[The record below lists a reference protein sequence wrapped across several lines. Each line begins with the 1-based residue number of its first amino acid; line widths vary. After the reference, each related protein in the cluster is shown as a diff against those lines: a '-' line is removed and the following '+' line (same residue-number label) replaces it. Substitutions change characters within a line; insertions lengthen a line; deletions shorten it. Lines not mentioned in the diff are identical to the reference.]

1 MIPYKGKVTLARTI
15 KYIED
20 NMKYFWLDS
29 LKTYDFSRLRF
40 KLNEQDLSEIIIKA
54 ANEDFNLSY
63 LDTLLDMC
71 NSLGIDLV
79 NDKNKKIMNQL
90 VDLYFKNKYIFPEG
104 KDFSNLMSS
113 FNDKSLAVE
122 FLRHIYS
129 EKNIQD
135 VEVTNKLINYL
146 IKARQYYVDDR
157 ALLTSAINLINS
169 VNEED
174 FTLGNSD
181 KINKLTDKKIIED
194 KKANGIYNVDEFTLE
209 ELDKKL
215 VEFGELASTLEN
227 LVEITDQQIKL
238 MREES
243 KKNNDEIAIIRLN
256 TLKKLKQEANKI
268 LTNFD
273 ANYLELLN
281 KEKESILHQKD
292 ILMADI
298 ETEIEKKKLELQAIA
313 SSVGQRIAIELGR
326 IRQQSDYS
334 IEQMQEFISNN
345 EEVKKMF
352 DVAKEDKA
360 FLSRLAKMDNIPM
373 PNINATGAVIAQTG
387 IAVPNIIIPK
397 EERIVSEKIN
407 YYFDKSI
414 PFKDR
419 FGQLMALKQEDIEK
433 NGAIYH
439 EKFDDLVTMVLNN
452 NTPYM
457 YGPSGCGKTFMVQK
471 QFANLIGLN
480 VVTNGYITYES
491 DILGFN
497 NANGIYVPSNFYRCY
512 KYGDMLF
519 LDELDNSISSSTVV
533 LNSFIGKGED
543 SSYTFPD
550 GDRIKR
556 HPNFR
561 ILAAGNTRGN
571 GRTVSH
577 NTRQKLDE
585 AVLQRLTPIEIDYDN
600 RIEKK
605 ILEKYPDWYNFA
617 INFRDALKEIKLDGN
632 DGPNYK
638 GTITTRDIV
647 SIKGYKDD
655 NSFSD
660 DKIIEYEVIENK
672 DPDYLNEILTEME
685 RLEAE
690 GKFTTGGK
698 KLLTKFKTLSKGRK
712 Y

>member
-1 MIPYKGKVTLARTI
+1 
-15 KYIED
+15 
-20 NMKYFWLDS
+20 
-29 LKTYDFSRLRF
+29 
-40 KLNEQDLSEIIIKA
+40 
-54 ANEDFNLSY
+54 
-63 LDTLLDMC
+63 
-71 NSLGIDLV
+71 
-79 NDKNKKIMNQL
+79 
-90 VDLYFKNKYIFPEG
+90 
-104 KDFSNLMSS
+104 MS
-113 FNDKSLAVE
+113 
-122 FLRHIYS
+122 
-129 EKNIQD
+129 
-135 VEVTNKLINYL
+135 
-146 IKARQYYVDDR
+146 
-157 ALLTSAINLINS
+157 
-169 VNEED
+169 
-174 FTLGNSD
+174 
-181 KINKLTDKKIIED
+181 
-194 KKANGIYNVDEFTLE
+194 
-209 ELDKKL
+209 
-215 VEFGELASTLEN
+215 
-227 LVEITDQQIKL
+227 
-238 MREES
+238 
-243 KKNNDEIAIIRLN
+243 
-256 TLKKLKQEANKI
+256 
-268 LTNFD
+268 
-273 ANYLELLN
+273 
-281 KEKESILHQKD
+281 
-292 ILMADI
+292 DI
-298 ETEIEKKKLELQAIA
+298 ETEVEKKKLELQAIA

-352 DVAKEDKA
+352 DVAKGDQA
-360 FLSRLAKMDNIPM
+360 FLNRLAKMDSIPM
-373 PNINATGAVIAQTG
+373 PNIGTGAVVAQPG
-387 IAVPNIIIPK
+387 IAVPSIIIPK
-397 EERIVSEKIN
+397 EERVVSEKIN

-419 FGQLMALKQEDIEK
+419 FGEIMAKKQEDIEK

-471 QFANLIGLN
+471 QFANLIGID
-480 VVTNGYITYES
+480 VVTNGYIMYES

-550 GDRIKR
+550 GDRVKR

-617 INFRDALKEIKLDGN
+617 TNFRNALKGITLDGN

-660 DKIIEYEVIENK
+660 DKIIVYEVIENK
-672 DPDYLNEILTEME
+672 DPDYLNQIINEME
-685 RLEAE
+685 NLEAQGE
-690 GKFTTGGK
+690 FTTGGK
-698 KLLTKFKTLSKGRK
+698 KLLTKFKTLSQRRK

>member
-20 NMKYFWLDS
+20 NMNYGWLDS
-29 LKTYDFSRLRF
+29 LKLYDFSSLRF
-40 KLNEQDLSEIIIKA
+40 KLNEEDLSEIIMKLA
-54 ANEDFNLSY
+54 KEDLNLST

-71 NSLGIDLV
+71 NLLGIDLV
-79 NDKNKKIMNQL
+79 NDKNKKLLNEL
-90 VDLYFKNKYIFPEG
+90 TDLYMKNKYIFPTG

-113 FNDKSLAVE
+113 FNDKTLAAE

-129 EKNIQD
+129 DKNIQN

-157 ALLTSAINLINS
+157 ALLTSAVNLINS

-174 FTLGNSD
+174 FALGNSD
-181 KINKLTDKKIIED
+181 KINKLAERKIVED
-194 KKANGIYNVDEFTLE
+194 KKANGIYNIDEFTLE
-209 ELDKKL
+209 ELDKKI
-215 VEFGELASTLEN
+215 VEFEEMASTLEN
-227 LVEITDQQIKL
+227 LVEITDQQINI

-243 KKNNDEIAIIRLN
+243 KKNNDEIAKVRLQ
-256 TLKKLKQEANKI
+256 TLKKLKTEANKI
-268 LTNFD
+268 LKNFD

-298 ETEIEKKKLELQAIA
+298 ETEVEKKKLELQAIA

-352 DVAKEDKA
+352 DVAKGDQA
-360 FLSRLAKMDNIPM
+360 FLNRLAKMDMIPSMTNIG
-373 PNINATGAVIAQTG
+373 TGAVVAQTG

-397 EERIVSEKIN
+397 EERVVSEKVN

-419 FGQLMALKQEDIEK
+419 FGEIMAKKTEDIEK
-433 NGAIYH
+433 NKAIYH

-457 YGPSGCGKTFMVQK
+457 YGPSGCGKTFMVQNQLAK
-471 QFANLIGLN
+471 LLGLD
-480 VVTNGYITYES
+480 VVTNGYIMYES

-512 KYGDMLF
+512 KFGDMLF

-550 GDRIKR
+550 GDRVKR

-617 INFRDALKEIKLDGN
+617 INFREALKEIKLDGN
-632 DGPNYK
+632 DGANYK

-672 DPDYLNEILTEME
+672 DPDYLNQIITEME
-685 RLEAE
+685 NLESE
-690 GKFTTGGK
+690 GKFNVGGK
-698 KLLTKFKTLSKGRK
+698 KLLTKFKTLSKRRK

>member
-1 MIPYKGKVTLARTI
+1 MIPYRGKVTLSRTI

-20 NMKYFWLDS
+20 NMKYDWLDS
-29 LKTYDFSRLRF
+29 LKSYDFSNLRF
-40 KLNEQDLSEIIIKA
+40 KLTEEDLSEIIIKLA
-54 ANEDFNLSY
+54 KEDLNLLT
-63 LDTLLDMC
+63 LDVLLDMC

-79 NDKNKKIMNQL
+79 NDENNKLLNQL
-90 VDLYFKNKYIFPEG
+90 VDLYLQNKSIFPEG
-104 KDFSNLMSS
+104 KYFSNLMSS

-122 FLRHIYS
+122 FLRYIYS
-129 EKNIQD
+129 NKNIQS
-135 VEVTNKLINYL
+135 VEVTNKLIDYL

-174 FTLGNSD
+174 FALENSD
-181 KINKLTDKKIIED
+181 KINELAERKIVED
-194 KKANGIYNVDEFTLE
+194 KKANGIYNVDEFTLQ

-215 VEFGELASTLEN
+215 VEFEEMASTLEN
-227 LVEITDQQIKL
+227 LVELTDQQIKL
-238 MREES
+238 IREES
-243 KKNNDEIAIIRLN
+243 KKNNDEIAQVRLQ

-268 LTNFD
+268 LKNFD

-298 ETEIEKKKLELQAIA
+298 ETEVEKKKLELQAIA
-313 SSVGQRIAIELGR
+313 SGVGQRIAIELGR

-352 DVAKEDKA
+352 DVAKEDQA
-360 FLSRLAKMDNIPM
+360 FLNRLAKMDSIP
-373 PNINATGAVIAQTG
+373 IGATGTVVAQAG

-397 EERIVSEKIN
+397 EERVVNEKIN

-419 FGQLMALKQEDIEK
+419 FGELMAKKQEDEEK
-433 NGAIYH
+433 NGSIYH
-439 EKFDDLVTMVLNN
+439 EKFPDVVTMILNN

-471 QFANLIGLN
+471 QFANLIGID
-480 VVTNGYITYES
+480 VVTNGYIMYES

-550 GDRIKR
+550 GDRVKR

-617 INFRDALKEIKLDGN
+617 INFRESLKQIKLDGN

-672 DPDYLNEILTEME
+672 DPDYLNEIITEME
-685 RLEAE
+685 KLEAE
-690 GKFTTGGK
+690 GKFNAGSK
-698 KLLTKFKTLSKGRK
+698 KLLTKFKILSKGRK

>member
-1 MIPYKGKVTLARTI
+1 
-15 KYIED
+15 
-20 NMKYFWLDS
+20 
-29 LKTYDFSRLRF
+29 
-40 KLNEQDLSEIIIKA
+40 
-54 ANEDFNLSY
+54 
-63 LDTLLDMC
+63 
-71 NSLGIDLV
+71 
-79 NDKNKKIMNQL
+79 
-90 VDLYFKNKYIFPEG
+90 
-104 KDFSNLMSS
+104 
-113 FNDKSLAVE
+113 
-122 FLRHIYS
+122 
-129 EKNIQD
+129 
-135 VEVTNKLINYL
+135 
-146 IKARQYYVDDR
+146 
-157 ALLTSAINLINS
+157 
-169 VNEED
+169 
-174 FTLGNSD
+174 
-181 KINKLTDKKIIED
+181 
-194 KKANGIYNVDEFTLE
+194 
-209 ELDKKL
+209 
-215 VEFGELASTLEN
+215 
-227 LVEITDQQIKL
+227 
-238 MREES
+238 
-243 KKNNDEIAIIRLN
+243 
-256 TLKKLKQEANKI
+256 
-268 LTNFD
+268 
-273 ANYLELLN
+273 
-281 KEKESILHQKD
+281 
-292 ILMADI
+292 
-298 ETEIEKKKLELQAIA
+298 
-313 SSVGQRIAIELGR
+313 
-326 IRQQSDYS
+326 
-334 IEQMQEFISNN
+334 
-345 EEVKKMF
+345 MF
-352 DVAKEDKA
+352 DVAKGDQA
-360 FLSRLAKMDNIPM
+360 FLNRLAKMDMIPDEMSNIG
-373 PNINATGAVIAQTG
+373 AGAVVAQTG
-387 IAVPNIIIPK
+387 IAVPSIIVPK
-397 EERIVSEKIN
+397 EERVISEKIN

-419 FGQLMALKQEDIEK
+419 FGEIMAKKQEDIEK

-471 QFANLIGLN
+471 QFANLIGLDI
-480 VVTNGYITYES
+480 VTNGYIMYEA

-550 GDRIKR
+550 GDRVKR

-605 ILEKYPDWYNFA
+605 IFEKYPDWYNFA
-617 INFRDALKEIKLDGN
+617 TNFRNALKGITLDGN

-672 DPDYLNEILTEME
+672 DPDYLNQIINEME
-685 RLEAE
+685 NLEDQGE
-690 GKFTTGGK
+690 FTTGGK
-698 KLLTKFKTLSKGRK
+698 KLLTKFKTLSQRRK